1 MYHILQFP
9 TPGIVRLY
17 LYYVIFG
24 SNWASDSSTTSIVL
38 KQFFSGEK
46 NQFAL
51 WRYYDYICFILD
63 QHTKLDFYGASSLKQ
78 QYFNETCY
86 LNTEPKNLCSLIP
99 ENWELGEVT
108 NTINSYNL
116 LCEPTG
122 DYTRGYFFEWGVVER
137 GSLST
142 CSITAWFYIV
152 SRLVTIVISFWFI
165 YFLFIN
171 QTLLFLFYRVLW
183 CIEIEWMRN

>member
-122 DYTRGYFFEWGVVER
+122 DYTRGYFFEWGGGWE
-137 GSLST
+137 GFSLNMLYYCLVLYCIST
-142 CSITAWFYIV
+142 CDNSNQF
-152 SRLVTIVISFWFI
+152 LI
-165 YFLFIN
+165 YLF
-171 QTLLFLFYRVLW
+171 FVY
-183 CIEIEWMRN
+183 